1 MEQKNTDYMTLPL
14 EQFTVTDL
22 TDAIGVVKSAELL
35 STSRRAIYT
44 IRNTNV
50 LHVDRVLLLINEMRK
65 DEQTLR
71 QRLVVMRNMQA
82 ERQARRAN

>member
-22 TDAIGVVKSAELL
+22 TDAIGVIKSAKLL

-50 LHVDRVLLLINEMRK
+50 LHVDRVLLLINEVRK

>member
-22 TDAIGVVKSAELL
+22 TDAIGVVKAAGLL
-35 STSRRAIYT
+35 DTSRRAIYT

-50 LHVDRVLLLINEMRK
+50 LSVDRVLLLINEMRK
-65 DEQTLR
+65 DETALR

-82 ERQARRAN
+82 QRHARRAV

>member
-22 TDAIGVVKSAELL
+22 TDAIGVIKSAELL

-50 LHVDRVLLLINEMRK
+50 LHVDRVLLLINEVRK